1 MQAAEQVE
9 QLLADNPRGELRIVT
24 GYASLG
30 GLSWLGERTEGR
42 PVSLVIGDMSK
53 RHFDKATPRICESAA
68 LFLARSNVSVLTK
81 KMRNKPEDVG
91 KPVPIVHAKA
101 WMIRP
106 TVRSTPRVLCGSAN
120 LTFQGMYR
128 NLEMMC
134 AAQRDDARRL
144 WDEMDELLKASRNA
158 TPTLLE
164 NIAALL
170 PQTAPSHPQTGRGGP
185 RRSAVAAKART
196 GKSSA
201 GTNRPAK
208 RPANRRAAA
217 PARPG
222 KADKKPTPTGRR
234 TRRS

>member
-9 QLLADNPRGELRIVT
+9 QLLSDNPRGELRIVT
-24 GYASLG
+24 GYASIG

-53 RHFDKATPRICESAA
+53 RHFDKATPRACESAA
-68 LFLARSNVSVLTK
+68 LFLVRSNVSVLTK

-144 WDEMDELLKASRNA
+144 WDEMDELLKASRDA
-158 TPTLLE
+158 TPTLLAH
-164 NIAALL
+164 IAALL
-170 PQTAPSHPQTGRGGP
+170 PRTAPSHKPQTAHGGP
-185 RRSAVAAKART
+185 RRSTGAAKART
-196 GKSSA
+196 

-208 RPANRRAAA
+208 RPATRRAAA

-222 KADKKPTPTGRR
+222 KADRKPTTTGRR